1 MKLLP
6 RLRELVVEGGGDPDD
21 IVLRTVEMPEA
32 SEAAWFLGSPTVR
45 IHGGDV
51 EPGAGDRDDFG
62 LKCRIYRQM
71 KARRRLLR
79 RIGSGSLSPR
89 APEGNSQTRRSSV
102 SGRVVD
108 VDGVVRSPLP
118 VKAAQVLI

>member
-62 LKCRIYRQM
+62 LKCRIYRPDEGQTPTPPEDWIRVALA
-71 KARRRLLR
+71 KGTRGELPNAAVERERE
-79 RIGSGSLSPR
+79 SG
-89 APEGNSQTRRSSV
+89 
-102 SGRVVD
+102 
-108 VDGVVRSPLP
+108 
-118 VKAAQVLI
+118 